1 MKTAT
6 LLTFMLAAAAPLTA
20 SANVITDWDD
30 IAVKTIQPPGPVA
43 PINVDLTYRASALV
57 EVAMFNAVDCIEP
70 KYHPYGM
77 QVEPS
82 PELVSGCRC
91 SHCCRNCVDEV
102 GPQ

>member
-1 MKTAT
+1 MAYIKSNKQGEAMKAAT
-6 LLTFMLAAAAPLTA
+6 LLAFGLAAAPLTA

-43 PINVDLTYRASALV
+43 PISVDLTFRASALV

-82 PELVSGCRC
+82 PDTSQ
-91 SHCCRNCVDEV
+91 DAA
-102 GPQ
+102 